1 MANYLL
7 QVQDEETFFLKV
19 RKIVKEELTN
29 SKVVPFEK
37 ETEIPYIKVS
47 EVIRILKVTRPT
59 INDWVDKGY
68 FKKYKV
74 NSRTFFNRNEIL
86 EFLSKQGK

>member
-1 MANYLL
+1 MADIELKFK
-7 QVQDEETFFLKV
+7 DEESFFLKV
-19 RKIVKEELTN
+19 RKIVKEELSN
-29 SKVVPFEK
+29 SKGQIQEAK
-37 ETEIPYIKVS
+37 SSIPYIKAD
-47 EVIRILKVTRPT
+47 EVMQLLQISRPT